1 MELRKKGTAA
11 VEHQANNSKE
21 RSSENS
27 PTDGPG
33 AVTGVVRQLARDTR
47 WYLPAA
53 IVPAAASLAGIAV
66 FTRLFDAGDY
76 GRYALVMA
84 SVTILSAVLGGWV
97 QQSTLRYLP
106 RFEAEGRLNEFKP
119 RVSGL
124 LAVLCFGAGLLLFLV
139 HQPARAA
146 LGGLAPLYFPA
157 LALLLAEILF
167 LGLSTVYQAE
177 LRSRQFAG
185 FKMTSAVLRFAFA
198 LAFVLFVR
206 RDIVG
211 LIVGAVLSRVIVVA
225 PMGRAVSGPRGGI
238 RFDPGLVKLF
248 VAYGLPMVGWTF
260 CSQILD
266 LSDRYVIGAFR
277 GQSEVGVY
285 SANYALVKMGFGLL
299 SGPLLMAAH
308 PLIMN
313 SYERTGEKETP
324 RTVRTF
330 SRYFVVAAVPL
341 VALVSV
347 FSREIVGLL
356 LGVEFR
362 EGYTIIP
369 FVLGGAML
377 WGLSM
382 FAHKGLEIRERT
394 GLMLSLVLVCAVV
407 NLALNFVFIPRY
419 GYVAAAVTTFVTYLV
434 YLVLVSA
441 IDRSNLRWRAPWA
454 AIARSLV
461 AAGVTVAFI
470 ASLKRIVPPGVNAVV
485 VLVVGVAVGTALYA
499 LLLVLL
505 GEFRR
510 TELLALM
517 GRRD

>member
-1 MELRKKGTAA
+1 
-11 VEHQANNSKE
+11 VEHQADNAKE
-21 RSSENS
+21 RF
-27 PTDGPG
+27 PADGAG
-33 AVTGVVRQLARDTR
+33 AVAGIVRQLGRDTR

-84 SVTILSAVLGGWV
+84 TVTILSAVLGGWV

-106 RFEAEGRLNEFKP
+106 RFEAEGRLDEFKP

-124 LAVLCFGAGLLLFLV
+124 LAVVCFGAGLLLFLV
-139 HQPARAA
+139 YHPARTA
-146 LGGLAPLYFPA
+146 LGGLAPLYLPA
-157 LALLLAEILF
+157 LALLLAEVLF

-177 LRSRQFAG
+177 LRSRQFAW

-206 RDIVG
+206 RDVVG
-211 LIVGAVLSRVIVVA
+211 LIIGAVLSRVIVIA
-225 PMGRAVSGPRGGI
+225 PMGREVSGPRGGI
-238 RFDPGLVKLF
+238 RFDPALVKLF

-285 SANYALVKMGFGLL
+285 SANYALVRMGFGLL

-308 PLIMN
+308 PLIIN
-313 SYERTGEKETP
+313 AYERTGEREMP
-324 RTVRTF
+324 GTVRTF

-341 VALVSV
+341 VTLVSV
-347 FSREIVGLL
+347 FGREIVGLL
-356 LGVEFR
+356 LGAEFR

-394 GLMLSLVLVCAVV
+394 GLMLSLVVVCAVV
-407 NLALNFVFIPRY
+407 NLALNFVFVPRY
-419 GYVAAAVTTFVTYLV
+419 GYVAAAATTFVTYFV
-434 YLVLVSA
+434 YLLLVLL
-441 IDRSNLRWRAPWA
+441 IDRSNLRWRVPWP
-454 AIARSLV
+454 AITRSLV
-461 AAGVTVAFI
+461 AAGVTAALIGF
-470 ASLKRIVPPGVNAVV
+470 LKRLVPPEVNAVV
-485 VLVVGVAVGTALYA
+485 VLVVGGALGTALYA

-510 TELLALM
+510 AELLALM
-517 GRRD
+517 GRRN